1 MKKMFFTVIA
11 LVAFSATSMANTVEV
26 KEVVI
31 PVDEKEETNIEIE
44 DVLRSRCD
52 AIWLLAFLDHGG
64 GKNYEEAVFYAD
76 LATDAAGGCQGA
88 WN

>member
-1 MKKMFFTVIA
+1 MLGTIEEKEIVI
-11 LVAFSATSMANTVEV
+11 LVE
-26 KEVVI
+26 
-31 PVDEKEETNIEIE
+31 EKEEANIEIE
-44 DVLRSRCD
+44 DVLRSCCD
-52 AIWLLAFLDHGG
+52 AIWLLAFLNYGG